1 MATVEEK
8 NEQFPMATVE
18 EKNEQFPMATVEE
31 KNEQFHGQPKVQRM
45 SFVSSA
51 LAGMMNYLKIKII
64 SLNSF

>member
-1 MATVEEK
+1 
-8 NEQFPMATVE
+8 MATVE